1 MISKDIL
8 LQIICNVL
16 SVDKDKV
23 QQGNGVS
30 GARKAE
36 LVQARAWC
44 MYFFKKYTTD
54 TYQVIGEYFGRDHAT
69 AMYAINKI
77 DDQKEIYSDMELMFQ
92 KIELAIIEIKI
103 SMAESILKSRLEIE
117 LNLFIQKAKKITADL
132 LIEK

>member
-1 MISKDIL
+1 MINKDIL
-8 LQIICNVL
+8 LQIICNAL
-16 SVDKDKV
+16 SVDKERVMQNNDIA
-23 QQGNGVS
+23 
-30 GARKAE
+30 GARKAN

-54 TYQVIGEYFGRDHAT
+54 TYQVIGEYFGRDHST
-69 AMYAINKI
+69 AMYAINKLE
-77 DDQKEIYSDMELMFQ
+77 DQMNIYSDMEVMFQ